1 MKSVGRQRTNAPV
14 ATVPDSDRTAVRY
27 DNLQSM
33 SEGKLKA
40 RTKREL
46 IIEVWEALDC
56 ESVGAQELRA
66 IEEAVRKRFG
76 NGAVESHAR
85 VARLLA
91 DEGAELRHPEVLE
104 LDVQQRLSDPY
115 FELFRNVLSLSDLDT
130 AAASIMKC
138 EELRKMFASRQDQTG
153 LRRLRDIALKG
164 KGSAQSIAKD
174 SSVDNVRRAEQSE
187 IAEWLAIWLQQ
198 PEVYETWLE
207 IRRGTTEF
215 RERFGRR

>member
-1 MKSVGRQRTNAPV
+1 
-14 ATVPDSDRTAVRY
+14 
-27 DNLQSM
+27 M
-33 SEGKLKA
+33 SERKSKA

-115 FELFRNVLSLSDLDT
+115 LELFRNVLSVSDLNT
-130 AAASIMKC
+130 AAASIMKF

-164 KGSAQSIAKD
+164 KGRAQSIAKD

-198 PEVYETWLE
+198 PEVFETWLE
-207 IRRGTTEF
+207 IRRGTREF
-215 RERFGRR
+215 RERFRRR